1 MHFERSLALQPG
13 HAQAHN
19 DWGSALRSL
28 GRIDAAV
35 AQFERAT
42 KLKPDFADAHYNLG
56 TVLLE
61 QSRLADALASLQ
73 RSQALRWELRTA
85 LRMAAAMPVIH
96 ASVADIAADRD
107 RFARDLE
114 TVMATDAALDDP
126 LEAGLGSSFF
136 LAYHGLNNRALQ
148 ERLAAAYLKLCP
160 ALAWQA
166 PAELERFFE
175 SVVPLPEA
183 TSDASS
189 N

>member
-1 MHFERSLALQPG
+1 
-13 HAQAHN
+13 
-19 DWGSALRSL
+19 
-28 GRIDAAV
+28 
-35 AQFERAT
+35 
-42 KLKPDFADAHYNLG
+42 
-56 TVLLE
+56 
-61 QSRLADALASLQ
+61 
-73 RSQALRWELRTA
+73 
-85 LRMAAAMPVIH
+85 MAAAMPVIH

-107 RFARDLE
+107 RFERDLE

-175 SVVPLPEA
+175 SVVPVPEA

-189 N
+189 D